1 MRQTTVMNRDSKIY
15 LAGHDGLVGSSIYRE
30 LVEQGYSNILT
41 REFAELDLRNQSAT
55 EDFFKIEKPDYVFLS
70 AAKAGGII
78 ANSSYKAEFIYDNI
92 MIAANIIHFSWKYRV
107 KKLLNL
113 GTSCIYPKLAP
124 QPLKEEYLLSGY
136 LEPTND
142 AYALA
147 KIAAIKLCNSYNEQ
161 YNTNYI
167 SAMPTN
173 LYGLNDNFN
182 LETSHV
188 LPAMIRKF
196 YIGKCLE
203 QDDWDSIKE
212 DLNKNPI
219 SGIDG
224 SSNEKEIY
232 NILEK
237 FGILKEGKVVTI
249 TLWGDGSPLREFLY
263 SDDLAKAVVFLMD
276 RVNKE
281 DMPDGFINIGTGKD
295 ISIHDLA
302 MLVKE
307 ISGFTGNIEWDKSKP
322 NGTPRKLL
330 DVSRITEL
338 GWRPEIK
345 LEDGIKILT
354 YHT

>member
-1 MRQTTVMNRDSKIY
+1 MHRNSKIY
-15 LAGHDGLVGSSIYRE
+15 LAGHDGLVGSAIYRE
-30 LVEQGYSNILT
+30 LLAQGYNNIVT
-41 REFAELDLRNQSAT
+41 RKLPELDLRDQSAT
-55 EDFFKIEKPDYVFLS
+55 EIFFKTERPDYVFLC
-70 AAKAGGII
+70 AAKVGGII

-92 MIAANIIHFSWKYRV
+92 MIAANVIHSSWVYGV

-113 GTSCIYPKLAP
+113 GSSCIYPKLAL

-161 YNTNYI
+161 YNTNFI

-173 LYGLNDNFN
+173 LYGLEDNYN

-196 YIGKCLE
+196 YLGRCLE
-203 QDDWDSIKE
+203 QDDLDSIKR

-224 SSNEKEIY
+224 SLSENEIFKLL
-232 NILEK
+232 NR
-237 FGILKEGKVVTI
+237 FGILKDGRAVTI
-249 TLWGDGSPLREFLY
+249 TLWGDGTPMRDFLY
-263 SDDLAKAVVFLMD
+263 SDDLAQAIVFLMN
-276 RVNKE
+276 RVNCE
-281 DMPDGFINIGTGKD
+281 DMPDGFFNIGTGKD
-295 ISIHDLA
+295 ISIYDLA
-302 MLVKE
+302 MLIKE
-307 ISGFTGNIEWDKSKP
+307 ISGFTGNIEWDKTKP

-330 DVSRITEL
+330 DVSRITDL
-338 GWRPEIK
+338 GWMPEIE
-345 LEDGIKILT
+345 LEDGIKLV
-354 YHT
+354 YAGYK

>member
-1 MRQTTVMNRDSKIY
+1 MNKNSKIY
-15 LAGHDGLVGSSIYRE
+15 LAGHDGLVGSAIHRE
-30 LVEQGYSNILT
+30 LVDQGYNNIVT
-41 REFAELDLRNQSAT
+41 RKFAELDLRDQSAT
-55 EDFFKIEKPDYVFLS
+55 EDFFKSERPDYIFLA
-70 AAKAGGII
+70 AAKVGGIM

-92 MIAANIIHFSWKYRV
+92 MIAANVIHSSWRYGI

-113 GTSCIYPKLAP
+113 GSSCIYPKLAP

-142 AYALA
+142 AYALS

-161 YNTNYI
+161 YNTNFI

-173 LYGLNDNFN
+173 LYGTGDNFN

-188 LPAMIRKF
+188 LPAVIRKF
-196 YIGKCLE
+196 YLGRCLE
-203 QDDWDSIKE
+203 QDDWDSIKK

-224 SSNEKEIY
+224 SSNENEIR
-232 NILEK
+232 NILNR
-237 FGILKEGKVVTI
+237 FGISKDGKLVTV
-249 TLWGDGSPLREFLY
+249 TLWGDGTPLREFLY
-263 SDDLAKAVVFLMD
+263 SDDLAKAAVFLME
-276 RVNKE
+276 RVNK
-281 DMPDGFINIGTGKD
+281 DDCADGFLNIGTGRD
-295 ISIHDLA
+295 ISIYDLA

-307 ISGFTGNIEWDKSKP
+307 ISGFTGNIVWDKSKP

-330 DVSRITEL
+330 DASKIIEL

-345 LEDGIKILT
+345 LEDGIKLV
-354 YHT
+354 YSGYK